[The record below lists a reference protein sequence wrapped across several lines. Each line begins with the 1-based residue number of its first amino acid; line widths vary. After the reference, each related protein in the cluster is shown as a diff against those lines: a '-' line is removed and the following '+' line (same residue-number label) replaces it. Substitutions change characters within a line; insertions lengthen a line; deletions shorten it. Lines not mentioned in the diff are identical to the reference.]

1 MMNQEMNVNEDDDL
15 LSLSERILPL
25 TSASYTNN
33 NASPRNNINNSNR
46 IRSLKPHK
54 SISFDN
60 RIYREEMSLPTT
72 ANTGDIIHLSDGTR
86 KKYNGSSWRRMCSK
100 PNCTYY
106 TQSQGLCKPHL
117 AASKKRKLSKSD
129 NELPVI
135 DSVLSEQK
143 EPTKGDIIALP
154 NGVRKKYDGRQYR
167 RICAKPSCTVVVHGS
182 LEYQNGLCPHHYNE
196 HRFNTITQSLPQDE
210 QELFISPSIPQKQ
223 PVISSSS
230 RKRHRPSSPLS
241 GNLSQVPTFDII
253 SKSFVPKPNRRLS
266 IAVIPP
272 SVNIEHPNKG
282 DIIEMENGSRKKFD
296 GVVWRTICSLPGC
309 FIAAQR
315 NELCRKHFI
324 KLNGK
329 PNTAPT
335 MATNMIS
342 TGTMLTARANS
353 SSSLDET
360 PDVHNINFD
369 KDLVSNV
376 KDESMDYDYNQQE
389 ELQTDNISNSYSISD
404 EDIHIKQEQSS
415 AVEEDTF
422 GTHIDHT
429 LINALSASREK
440 FPTTYLKKWLREH
453 RTHPYPSNHE
463 KIQLAKQ
470 SSITYDQVT
479 TWFNNARAIL
489 RRRQAKLRHSFDTAD
504 DNDDEE
510 DEGDEHLSYDNRK
523 GNRSIPLFN
532 GVSCRSIGVQCNPST
547 ADQTTLTSTKISVM
561 TDSEL
566 ISDRTVR
573 IITPS
578 PHVTTSNNLK
588 RTSNYEYSLNG
599 IKTEDDDDDDD
610 KERETIIT
618 TTCLDDD
625 QMARVKDFCSKF
637 QIELCNVVDE
647 TTTHLITDEEEGET
661 LVCPLSKKVIQS
673 VARHMYIVTYR
684 WIEACLEANRL
695 INEKSFEIQGD
706 LTLSSDH
713 NGMQRSRQSILPNNL
728 PKNLLLEHF
737 SIMLKCNGCQEM
749 MNNEELIELVQ
760 LSGAKH
766 TTDSHFSRLQPG
778 ITRIVLCE
786 KEYLINRREM
796 YEKCINSGIHF
807 LTPEWFLESL
817 VQYRIQPFQEYQISP

>member
-1 MMNQEMNVNEDDDL
+1 MDSYTSDNEDHDL
-15 LSLSERILPL
+15 RSLSERILPL
-25 TSASYTNN
+25 TSASFTNN
-33 NASPRNNINNSNR
+33 NISPRNNSNNPNR
-46 IRSLKPHK
+46 IRSLKPQK

-60 RIYREEMSLPTT
+60 RTYREEMSFPTT
-72 ANTGDIIHLSDGTR
+72 ASTGDIIQLSDGTR

-129 NELPVI
+129 NDLPVI
-135 DSVLSEQK
+135 EAALSTQK
-143 EPTKGDIIALP
+143 EPKKGDIIVLP

-167 RICAKPSCTVVVHGS
+167 RVCAKPSCTVVVHGS

-196 HRFNTITQSLPQDE
+196 YRFNTSSQTIPQTE
-210 QELFISPSIPQKQ
+210 QELFNQSSTPPKQ
-223 PVISSSS
+223 SVMLSSSS
-230 RKRHRPSSPLS
+230 RKRHRPNSPLS
-241 GNLSQVPTFDII
+241 GNLSQVPIYDNH
-253 SKSFVPKPNRRLS
+253 SKSSVPKPNRRLS

-272 SVNIEHPNKG
+272 SVDIEHPNKG

-296 GVVWRTICSLPGC
+296 GVVWRTICSIPGC
-309 FIAAQR
+309 LIAAQR

-335 MATNMIS
+335 MATNMNTS
-342 TGTMLTARANS
+342 GARLTSRVDS
-353 SSSLDET
+353 SSSLDDRSEAL
-360 PDVHNINFD
+360 HNVKFS
-369 KDLVSNV
+369 KDLVTGV
-376 KDESMDYDYNQQE
+376 RDESIDYDGSQHE
-389 ELQTDNISNSYSISD
+389 EPNTDNISNSYSISD
-404 EDIHIKQEQSS
+404 EETHIKHEQSS
-415 AVEEDTF
+415 PIEDDNL
-422 GTHIDHT
+422 GTQIDHT

-440 FPTTYLKKWLREH
+440 FPTTFLKKWLREH
-453 RTHPYPSNHE
+453 RSHPYPSNHE
-463 KIQLAKQ
+463 KLQLAKQ

-489 RRRQAKLRHSFDTAD
+489 RRRQAKLRHPLNTAD
-504 DNDDEE
+504 DNDE
-510 DEGDEHLSYDNRK
+510 DDDGIDEHLTYDNRK
-523 GNRSIPLFN
+523 RHRSMPLFN
-532 GVSCRSIGVQCNPST
+532 GVSCRSIGIQCNPST
-547 ADQTTLTSTKISVM
+547 VEQTTITSTKISVM
-561 TDSEL
+561 TDDEL
-566 ISDRTVR
+566 ASDRT
-573 IITPS
+573 IQILTPS
-578 PHVTTSNNLK
+578 NRVLATDNVKGNSSHHLL
-588 RTSNYEYSLNG
+588 LNG
-599 IKTEDDDDDDD
+599 IKTEDED
-610 KERETIIT
+610 EREKDIIIT

-625 QMARVKDFCSKF
+625 QMVRVKDFCSRF

-684 WIEACLEANRL
+684 WIDACLEANK
-695 INEKSFEIQGD
+695 IVNEKPFEIQGD

-713 NGMQRSRQSILPNNL
+713 NGMQRSRQSILPDSL
-728 PKNLLLEHF
+728 PKNLLLENF

-786 KEYLINRREM
+786 KEYLMNRREM
-796 YEKCINSGIHF
+796 YEKCIQSGIHF